1 MATHENS
8 NAGSVFIW
16 GLVLC
21 LALAIVV
28 FAFG

>member
-1 MATHENS
+1 MSAHEQS

-21 LALAIVV
+21 LLLAIVV
-28 FAFG
+28 YALG